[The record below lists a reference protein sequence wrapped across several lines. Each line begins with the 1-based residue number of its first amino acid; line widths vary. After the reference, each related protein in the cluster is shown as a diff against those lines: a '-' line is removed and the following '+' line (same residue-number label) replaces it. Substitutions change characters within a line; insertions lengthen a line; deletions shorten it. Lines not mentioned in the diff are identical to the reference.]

1 MYNEKKFQVE
11 FGRNNLIDGFF
22 ELKISKGKSIRFDA
36 VKEHQKEALLAVNSS
51 KGLYHKITDNPVS
64 WGMDTKMRFTK
75 SKPFDCFR
83 VSKQDAYVV
92 VMFYTPRQRKNVYY
106 IRIRDWL
113 EAEAKMMYEKKS
125 ITEEELKLRACVV
138 ENYLKKV

>member
-1 MYNEKKFQVE
+1 
-11 FGRNNLIDGFF
+11 
-22 ELKISKGKSIRFDA
+22 
-36 VKEHQKEALLAVNSS
+36 
-51 KGLYHKITDNPVS
+51 
-64 WGMDTKMRFTK
+64 MDTKMRFTK
-75 SKPFDCFR
+75 SKPFDCFQ

-92 VMFYTPRQRKNVYY
+92 VMFYTPYQRKNVYY
-106 IRIRDWL
+106 VRIRDWL